1 MNLPN
6 GLKVSLELFHVGVF
20 SRVDRVERVEV
31 GELNHGIHGMLAMVG
46 RDVPIAPKR

>member
-1 MNLPN
+1 MLAESLPN

-31 GELNHGIHGMLAMVG
+31 GKFNHGIH
-46 RDVPIAPKR
+46 